1 MKTRVIHSMPFPGAK
16 TGHRTLK
23 ESDKLSMTAD
33 AVPVLAHDPIGRNDP
48 CPCGSGKK
56 RKKCCKRSVLRTTD

>member
-1 MKTRVIHSMPFPGAK
+1 MKTRVIHSMPLPG
-16 TGHRTLK
+16 TNPGQRPFK

-33 AVPVLAHDPIGRNDP
+33 AAPVIAHDPIGRNDP

-56 RKKCCKRSVLRTTD
+56 RKKCCKRSVLRTAN